1 MLLLEFQEDIF
12 SIKILQQQTLNIGVK
27 QEKAT
32 FSLEEAM
39 IVDFTDIEF
48 KIKGSNIKL
57 KSAKQKTNN
66 PFRDDWQ
73 ITDQVGGLNDEI
85 KDIFRRA
92 FSYRRVPQA
101 VLQKFG
107 MVPVKGIILYGPPGC
122 GKTLVARE
130 LAKSLKAAETQVV
143 NGPEIL
149 SKFVGE
155 SEENIRKLF
164 KKAKED

>member
-1 MLLLEFQEDIF
+1 
-12 SIKILQQQTLNIGVK
+12 LN
-27 QEKAT
+27 E
-32 FSLEEAM
+32 
-39 IVDFTDIEF
+39 
-48 KIKGSNIKL
+48 
-57 KSAKQKTNN
+57 
-66 PFRDDWQ
+66 
-73 ITDQVGGLNDEI
+73 EI

-143 NGPEIL
+143 DGPSVL